1 MKGHSQ
7 VGVWILDE
15 LPEGSGDE
23 ADPEEEVLGG
33 HVGQDDQED
42 LWGQEVDGGRL
53 LKGKKEIE
61 LSNLFQES

>member
-1 MKGHSQ
+1 MA
-7 VGVWILDE
+7 
-15 LPEGSGDE
+15 EGSGDE

-61 LSNLFQES
+61 SSNFTNLFKKKLNCHLR